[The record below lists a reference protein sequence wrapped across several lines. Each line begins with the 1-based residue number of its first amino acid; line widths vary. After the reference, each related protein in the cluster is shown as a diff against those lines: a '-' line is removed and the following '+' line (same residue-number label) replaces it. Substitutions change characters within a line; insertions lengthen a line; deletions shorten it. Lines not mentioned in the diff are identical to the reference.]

1 MGKKQNTDVHTIA
14 FGFDRASDERS
25 FELFLQQFVDK
36 KLMETL
42 LPRLLD
48 EDISATV
55 DFLTG
60 IMRKHLSEKEYHRL
74 FLAE

>member
-48 EDISATV
+48 KDISATV